1 MAEWSKALDSKSG
14 IRRKRIEGS
23 NPSLSANA
31 CARHDSMRNG
41 RGMRRRHIWAAAGGV
56 LVAAGLAFPARAD
69 FELTAPDGRRV
80 LLYDNGTWRY
90 GDATATGQAE
100 GQVKQDGEAVL
111 TLERKIERG
120 NSCRF
125 VLRLVNNLPYEIR
138 SLVPYYSAYRAD
150 GVIYDTVS
158 SASSFAA
165 MKPGDTLRPGSR
177 LCGHRLSRY
186 RPRTGRR
193 RRPMRYGRAGQIL
206 RGATDSASRGCGSS
220 QAISCVSTNNRRPRA
235 RKSRRSASPAG

>member
-1 MAEWSKALDSKSG
+1 M
-14 IRRKRIEGS
+14 
-23 NPSLSANA
+23 
-31 CARHDSMRNG
+31 
-41 RGMRRRHIWAAAGGV
+41 WAAACGV
-56 LVAAGLAFPARAD
+56 LVGAGLAFPAQAD
-69 FELTAPDGRRV
+69 LELTTPDGRRV

-90 GDATATGQAE
+90 GDANSKDH
-100 GQVKQDGEAVL
+100 VKQDGEAVL

-165 MKPGDTLRPGSR
+165 MKPGDTLVRD
-177 LCGHRLSRY
+177 LDF
-186 RPRTGRR
+186 
-193 RRPMRYGRAGQIL
+193 AGIVCRDIVRVQVVGGDRCDMGEL
-206 RGATDSASRGCGSS
+206 DKFTPEKGQCL
-220 QAISCVSTNNRRPRA
+220 A
-235 RKSRRSASPAG
+235 RVRVVPSDVVRFDK

>member
-1 MAEWSKALDSKSG
+1 
-14 IRRKRIEGS
+14 
-23 NPSLSANA
+23 
-31 CARHDSMRNG
+31 
-41 RGMRRRHIWAAAGGV
+41 MRRRHIWAAAGSV

-80 LLYDNGTWRY
+80 ILYDNGTWRY
-90 GDATATGQAE
+90 GEATAKDQA
-100 GQVKQDGEAVL
+100 GPVKQDGEAVL

-165 MKPGDTLRPGSR
+165 MKPGDKLVRD
-177 LCGHRLSRY
+177 LDF
-186 RPRTGRR
+186 
-193 RRPMRYGRAGQIL
+193 AGIACRDIVRVQVVGGDRCDMGDL
-206 RGATDSASRGCGSS
+206 DKFSLEKGQCLARVRVVASDVVRFD
-220 QAISCVSTNNRRPRA
+220 
-235 RKSRRSASPAG
+235 K

>member
-1 MAEWSKALDSKSG
+1 MT
-14 IRRKRIEGS
+14 
-23 NPSLSANA
+23 
-31 CARHDSMRNG
+31 
-41 RGMRRRHIWAAAGGV
+41 RRHIWAAAGGV
-56 LVAAGLAFPARAD
+56 LFAAGLAFPARAD
-69 FELTAPDGRRV
+69 LELTAPDGRRV
-80 LLYDNGTWRY
+80 VLYDNGTWRY
-90 GDATATGQAE
+90 GEGTATVQGD

-165 MKPGDTLRPGSR
+165 MKPGDTLVRD
-177 LCGHRLSRY
+177 LDF
-186 RPRTGRR
+186 
-193 RRPMRYGRAGQIL
+193 AGIVCRDIVRVQVVGGDRCDMGDL
-206 RGATDSASRGCGSS
+206 DKYSPEKGQCLARVRVVASDVVRFD
-220 QAISCVSTNNRRPRA
+220 
-235 RKSRRSASPAG
+235 K